1 VCGCRPAWR
10 PPPGGADVPDLP
22 SGLEALAGWLA
33 GEAVTQVVMEATGQY
48 WKPVWQVLEE
58 AGFELMLVNARQVK
72 ILAGRKTDVTDAA
85 WLAELLEHGLLRGS
99 FEAAGGHPPAAG
111 SHPLPQVALSRPAP
125 PRSSASRRP
134 WRTPGPSWTRW
145 PLTWLGPRAGRC

>member
-1 VCGCRPAWR
+1 
-10 PPPGGADVPDLP
+10 
-22 SGLEALAGWLA
+22 
-33 GEAVTQVVMEATGQY
+33 MEATGQY

-72 ILAGRKTDVTDAA
+72 ILPGRKTDAADAA

-111 SHPLPQVALSRPAP
+111 SHSLPQAAPSRPTP

-134 WRTPGPSWTRW
+134 WRTPGSSWTRW
-145 PLTWLGPRAGRC
+145 PPMWLGPRAGRC